1 MKKCFKEKFW
11 FESGSAWG
19 DCETFEDFK
28 YKLDLVIRDSG
39 KMKFSVLLERIK
51 QADRPYLDF
60 GLRVEHIGGRPFSDY
75 LKETEQYDDLIK
87 YLNK

>member
-1 MKKCFKEKFW
+1 MKENIWIETNSC
-11 FESGSAWG
+11 WG
-19 DCETFEDFK
+19 YCKTFEELK
-28 YKLDLVIRDSG
+28 EKLDLILKDSSQL
-39 KMKFSVLLERIK
+39 KPYNKLL
-51 QADRPYLDF
+51 DRLTQNKDLLDF